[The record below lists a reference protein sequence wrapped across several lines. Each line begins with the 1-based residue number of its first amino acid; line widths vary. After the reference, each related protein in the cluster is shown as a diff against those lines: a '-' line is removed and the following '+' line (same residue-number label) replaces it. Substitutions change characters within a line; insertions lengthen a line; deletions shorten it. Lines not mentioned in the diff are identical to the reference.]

1 MDFPAGGKNQQL
13 PSMLDSDDLGTFPA
27 LQTVMLVD
35 QMLMTPFLGIGDF
48 GFPATSLHDLLGSEN
63 GILKMILTVDVGGIF
78 NQMGVGDDPPVV
90 TIAYTGDVPGSVVH
104 GTGYELTKFYGSRH
118 DGPP

>member
-1 MDFPAGGKNQQL
+1 
-13 PSMLDSDDLGTFPA
+13 
-27 LQTVMLVD
+27 
-35 QMLMTPFLGIGDF
+35 
-48 GFPATSLHDLLGSEN
+48 
-63 GILKMILTVDVGGIF
+63 MILTVDVGGIF

-118 DGPP
+118 DGSP